1 MFEVGWT
8 EMLVIAIVMIVVVG
22 PKDLP
27 NMLRT
32 FGRTTAKLRAMAADF
47 QKQFNEALKEAELD
61 DVKKSVDELR
71 GLSPVAEIKK
81 QLDPFQQAAADVRA
95 GVDAAMKPKPAADP
109 SAPAA
114 STPQAAEPLKNGATE
129 MPGVS
134 GPQTAPAT
142 PIFPAM
148 TDESVVTASKEPA
161 VAPKAAKKAAKTAPA
176 AKAPP
181 KAATSTKTATAE
193 AAPLAKAKAAP
204 VVTAKT
210 APVVKAKAAP
220 ASKASTK
227 AVAAAKPETAAVTK
241 PAPKTAAPKTV
252 AKAEPKPA
260 PAKKPASKKTAG
272 AAK

>member
-71 GLSPVAEIKK
+71 GLSPMAEIRK
-81 QLDPFQQAAADVRA
+81 QLNPFEQAAADVRS
-95 GVDAAMKPKPAADP
+95 GVDAAMKPKPADDP
-109 SAPAA
+109 ATPAA
-114 STPQAAEPLKNGATE
+114 STLQPAEPLKNGATT
-129 MPGVS
+129 MPGVN
-134 GPQTAPAT
+134 GPEAAPAA

-148 TDESVVTASKEPA
+148 TDESVVTASVPA
-161 VAPKAAKKAAKTAPA
+161 
-176 AKAPP
+176 
-181 KAATSTKTATAE
+181 E
-193 AAPLAKAKAAP
+193 P
-204 VVTAKT
+204 VVTAKVS
-210 APVVKAKAAP
+210 AAKKVAKAAP
-220 ASKASTK
+220 AEATPVAKAPAKASANGAKASASAKAATANATSKASPK
-227 AVAAAKPETAAVTK
+227 AVTAAKPETPKAKK
-241 PAPKTAAPKTV
+241 PAAAKTIATKTV

-260 PAKKPASKKTAG
+260 PAKKPAAKKTAG
-272 AAK
+272 AVK

>member
-32 FGRTTAKLRAMAADF
+32 FGRTTAKLRSMAADF

-71 GLSPVAEIKK
+71 GLSPVAEIRK
-81 QLDPFQQAAADVRA
+81 QLNPFEQAAADVRA

-109 SAPAA
+109 ATPAA

-134 GPQTAPAT
+134 AAGATPPT

-148 TDESVVTASKEPA
+148 TDESVVAASTEPA
-161 VAPKAAKKAAKTAPA
+161 AAPKASTAKKSAKTAPA
-176 AKAPP
+176 AKAQP
-181 KAATSTKTATAE
+181 KASTSAKSAT
-193 AAPLAKAKAAP
+193 AKAAP
-204 VVTAKT
+204 VVM
-210 APVVKAKAAP
+210 AKATPAP
-220 ASKASTK
+220 KASTK
-227 AVAAAKPETAAVTK
+227 AVTAAKPAAAKATAAK
-241 PAPKTAAPKTV
+241 SA

-260 PAKKPASKKTAG
+260 PAKKPAAKKTAG